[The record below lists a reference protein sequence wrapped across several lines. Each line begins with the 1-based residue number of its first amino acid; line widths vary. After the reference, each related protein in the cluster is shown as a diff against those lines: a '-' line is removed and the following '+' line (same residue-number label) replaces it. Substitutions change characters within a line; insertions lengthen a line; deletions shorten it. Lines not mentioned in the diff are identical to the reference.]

1 MAALTFTTTAKNAYL
16 DGVVGKTTSF
26 GNYTIN
32 YVRAKT
38 AGSTDLLG
46 ANGVPISWGTPVQG
60 VASLATATVT
70 PAATGTA
77 ALMEWWGST
86 SYQVASGAV
95 STTGGGGNL
104 IAATTGFVSSTPVA
118 VAAQLRVPQS
128 SAGTLKINQ
137 ALANQIAACMLVS
150 TTSPQMANGGTITF
164 YDGTQAATAD
174 TAIGAQSVLGTLT
187 LATSDY
193 NNAAAG
199 QSTLAASKT
208 VTPSATGTVAWFR
221 WTKSGYVIDGTVG
234 TTGADII
241 VDSTAW
247 TNGVNRSMTAA
258 TLVWP

>member
-1 MAALTFTTTAKNAYL
+1 MAALTFTTAAKNAYL
-16 DGVVGKTTSF
+16 DGVIGKTASF
-26 GNYTIN
+26 GNYVIS

-46 ANGVPISWGTPVQG
+46 ASGVTISWGTPVQG
-60 VASLATATVT
+60 VATLASATVT

-77 ALMEWWGST
+77 ALMEWWQGA
-86 SYQVASGAV
+86 SYQVASGSV

-104 IAATTGFVSSTPVA
+104 IVGTTSFTASTPVA

-128 SAGTLKINQ
+128 SAGTLTINQ
-137 ALANQIAACMLVS
+137 ALANQIAVCMLTA

-164 YDGTQAATAD
+164 YDGTQPATAD
-174 TAIGAQSVLGTLT
+174 TAISTQNVLGTLT

-193 NNAAAG
+193 SSASTG
-199 QSTLAASKT
+199 QSLLAASKT
-208 VTPSATGTVAWFR
+208 VTPSATGTVAWYR
-221 WTKSGYVIDGTVG
+221 WTKGGYVMDGTVG

-241 VDSTAW
+241 VDSVSW
-247 TNGVNRSMTAA
+247 SSGVNRSVTAA